1 MRFFR
6 PPREWVSSQPAN
18 WSERMRVVMNPLR
31 RNTFSPLF
39 STRVLVRQCSWCT
52 LGLGQQ
58 WVYLS
63 HTLALKTEPFGVPTS
78 WKRETPFQTVPL
90 TDSRTV
96 SPAAPSSWCYEHPC
110 PSLPSLANV
119 SQAQGTFCLSPPVG
133 FPPELNAW
141 PGCALLSCTIIQF
154 NNN

>member
-78 WKRETPFQTVPL
+78 WKRETPFQTVFPDWFQDCVPRGPFL
-90 TDSRTV
+90 MMLWTPMPKFAQFGKCLPGTRHILLIT
-96 SPAAPSSWCYEHPC
+96 PSGVPTW
-110 PSLPSLANV
+110 
-119 SQAQGTFCLSPPVG
+119 T
-133 FPPELNAW
+133 
-141 PGCALLSCTIIQF
+141 
-154 NNN
+154 